1 MKRATSVPTPAAAA
15 RAAAAR
21 RAALVAVLVLIA
33 FLGMSIAPSSAAM
46 RDAESLPPASG
57 SRDPAGEGHQD
68 TAESEQSAPARN
80 ERTGREP
87 QQPLTQSGLF
97 GGRAPVPYA
106 GRCAPV
112 WPPRTPVI
120 TRCVVL
126 RC

>member
-1 MKRATSVPTPAAAA
+1 MKRATSVPTRAAAVRVAAA
-15 RAAAAR
+15 RP
-21 RAALVAVLVLIA
+21 AALVALLVLIA

-46 RDAESLPPASG
+46 RDPESLPPASG

-68 TAESEQSAPARN
+68 TAESEQSAPART

-87 QQPLTQSGLF
+87 QQPLTRTGLSGE
-97 GGRAPVPYA
+97 RVRVPYA

-112 WPPRTPVI
+112 WPPRAPVTP
-120 TRCVVL
+120 RCVVL

>member
-1 MKRATSVPTPAAAA
+1 MKRATSIPTRAAAA

-21 RAALVAVLVLIA
+21 RAALVALVLIA

-68 TAESEQSAPARN
+68 TAETEQSAPART

-87 QQPLTQSGLF
+87 QQPLTQTGLF
-97 GGRAPVPYA
+97 GERARAPYVGRCVPTWPPRAPV
-106 GRCAPV
+106 
-112 WPPRTPVI
+112 TP
-120 TRCVVL
+120 RCVVL

>member
-1 MKRATSVPTPAAAA
+1 MKRATSVPTRAAVV

-68 TAESEQSAPARN
+68 TAETVQSAPARH

-87 QQPLTQSGLF
+87 QQPLTHSGLF
-97 GGRAPVPYA
+97 GERVPVPYA
-106 GRCAPV
+106 GRCVPV
-112 WPPRTPVI
+112 WPPRAPVTP
-120 TRCVVL
+120 RCVVL